1 MTDGKTVVVVG
12 GRGTVGRAYI
22 EALAAA
28 GHNVWA
34 TIRPGDDPDPML
46 ALGAH
51 FVEADLATEDGADRA
66 LTDTDVV
73 VVALAGSRPDL
84 IGAEKLVTTHVVEAA
99 ARHRV
104 GHIVYSSVLRAERY
118 TGVPHFDVKGE
129 LERAVEHS
137 GVPYTI
143 LRPCT
148 FMEALDSHLIRSGV
162 ERFGMLM
169 SPIGYDTPI
178 SYIATADVAKFAVRA
193 LDDDRLAG
201 AALDLGG
208 PRTETFASLVPIMAE
223 LVDHEVTYSRIS
235 LEPIESQLGPELV
248 SMVRYFDEYGFSVDM
263 GPVLER
269 FPEQLEDAGAF
280 LERSGWTSSL
290 EKAA

>member
-28 GHNVWA
+28 GHGVWA
-34 TIRPGDDPDPML
+34 TIRPGDDPDPIL
-46 ALGAH
+46 VLGAR
-51 FVEADLATEDGADRA
+51 FVEADLTTESGADRA
-66 LTDTDVV
+66 LTDTDAL

-84 IGAEKLVTTHVVEAA
+84 IDAERLVTRHLIAAA
-99 ARHRV
+99 ARQRV
-104 GHIVYSSVLRAERY
+104 GHIVYSSVLRAERR

-129 LERAVEHS
+129 LERAVKDS
-137 GVPYTI
+137 GVAYTI

-169 SPIGYDTPI
+169 SPIGYQTPI
-178 SYIATADVAKFAVRA
+178 SYIATADVARFAVRA
-193 LDDDRLAG
+193 LGDERLVG
-201 AALDLGG
+201 ATLDLGG
-208 PRTETFASLVPIMAE
+208 PRAETFASLVPVMAE

-235 LEPIESQLGPELV
+235 LEPIETQLGPELV
-248 SMVRYFDEYGFSVDM
+248 SMVRYFDEHGFSVDM
-263 GPVLER
+263 APVLER
-269 FPEQLEDAGAF
+269 FPEELEDTRAF
-280 LERSGWTSSL
+280 LERSGWARSV
-290 EKAA
+290 ERAA